1 MLGPINQDNER
12 FSKIENSIFNL
23 EHYFYINL
31 SYLYLIEIIFNKQI
45 ERLFKKNTKLSYL
58 NY

>member
-31 SYLYLIEIIFNKQI
+31 SYLYLIEIIFNK
-45 ERLFKKNTKLSYL
+45 
-58 NY
+58 